1 MSENELRSGDFTEE
15 NEPYS
20 LFETWLKEAEAAE
33 VNDPNAL
40 ALATVDEHGMPN
52 VRMVLLKGFDR
63 DGFVFYTN
71 LESRKARE
79 IGENPRVALCFHWA
93 SIGEQI
99 RVEGR
104 VERVSD
110 AEADAYFASR
120 PRGSQLGACASRQST
135 PIASRQELEQRMAEL
150 DRELAGRPVPRP
162 AFWGGFRV
170 VPTAIEF
177 WYDRQ
182 DRLHDRFLYQR
193 TSEGGWVVTRL
204 SP

>member
-1 MSENELRSGDFTEE
+1 MNVEDPIARFHESYARARTSESFDAGR
-15 NEPYS
+15 
-20 LFETWLKEAEAAE
+20 
-33 VNDPNAL
+33 V
-40 ALATVDEHGMPN
+40 ALATADRSGQPS
-52 VRMVLLKGFDR
+52 VRYVLLKQADAA
-63 DGFVFYTN
+63 GFVFYTN

-120 PRGSQLGACASRQST
+120 PRGSQLGACASRQSA
-135 PIASRQELEQRMAEL
+135 PLESRAVLERRVAEL
-150 DRELAGRPVPRP
+150 DREFAGRAVPRP

-177 WYDRQ
+177 WFDRQ

-193 TSEGGWVVTRL
+193 TSEGNWVVTQL

>member
-1 MSENELRSGDFTEE
+1 MTAEDPIARFHESFARARTSESFDASR
-15 NEPYS
+15 
-20 LFETWLKEAEAAE
+20 
-33 VNDPNAL
+33 V
-40 ALATVDEHGMPN
+40 ALATADRTGQPS
-52 VRMVLLKGFDR
+52 VRFVLLKHADAA
-63 DGFVFYTN
+63 GFVFYTN

-79 IGENPRVALCFHWA
+79 LTENPRAALSFHWA

-110 AEADAYFASR
+110 AEADAYFAKR
-120 PRGSQLGACASRQST
+120 PRGSQLGACASKQSS
-135 PIASRQELEQRMAEL
+135 PIASREELEQRVAAL
-150 DRELAGRPVPRP
+150 DREFAGRPVPRP
-162 AFWGGFRV
+162 PFWGGFRV

-193 TSEGGWVVTRL
+193 TADGGWVVTRL